1 MKTKIKEFVLI
12 NIGMIMVSAGMYFFL
27 MPNNLATGGANGL
40 AIVINKFIGGLS
52 VGWIMIIINLFLFVI
67 AFIIIGKSF
76 GGKSVYASFGVS
88 GIIIVFQKF
97 IPIKNPLT
105 GDIFLELVFGI
116 LISGIGMA
124 IVFNQ
129 NASTGGTDI
138 LAKILNKYFH
148 INLGKGVLMCD
159 LIITIM
165 AAFAFGIK
173 LSLYAML
180 GVIIN
185 GYVIDNIIDG
195 INVCKEVTIISKNS
209 HKIRKYIR
217 EDLEKTCT
225 IYNGVGDF
233 SNENKE
239 VLVVILGRREFITLK
254 KFINSVDKDAFI
266 TVNNIYEA
274 FGDGFKSLTH

>member
-1 MKTKIKEFVLI
+1 MKTKIREFMLI
-12 NIGMIMVSAGMYFFL
+12 NIGMFMVSAGLYFFL

-40 AIVINKFIGGLS
+40 AIVINKFTGGLS
-52 VGWIMIIINLFLFVI
+52 VGWMMIIINLILFVI
-67 AFIIIGKSF
+67 AFIVIGKSF

-88 GIIIVFQKF
+88 GIIIIFQKF
-97 IPIKNPLT
+97 IPISNPLT
-105 GDIFLELVFGI
+105 GDIFLELIFGI

-138 LAKILNKYFH
+138 LAKILNKFFH

-159 LIITIM
+159 LIITLM

-185 GYVIDNIIDG
+185 GFVIDNIIDG
-195 INVCKEVTIISKNS
+195 INMCKEVTIISEKS
-209 HKIRKYIR
+209 DKIRKYVR
-217 EDLEKTCT
+217 EELDKTST
-225 IYNGVGDF
+225 IYKGIGGF
-233 SNENKE
+233 SDENKE
-239 VLVVILGRREFITLK
+239 VLVVIVGRRELITLK
-254 KFINSVDKDAFI
+254 RFIKSVDNNAFI
-266 TVNNIYEA
+266 TVNNIYKV
-274 FGDGFKSLTH
+274 FGYGFKSLTY

>member
-1 MKTKIKEFVLI
+1 MKTKIREFMLI
-12 NIGMIMVSAGMYFFL
+12 NIGMFMVSAGLYFFL

-40 AIVINKFIGGLS
+40 AIVINKFTGGLS
-52 VGWIMIIINLFLFVI
+52 VGWMMIIINLILFVI
-67 AFIIIGKSF
+67 AFIVIGKSF

-88 GIIIVFQKF
+88 GIIIIFQKF
-97 IPIKNPLT
+97 IPISNPLT
-105 GDIFLELVFGI
+105 GDIFLELIFGI

-138 LAKILNKYFH
+138 LAKILNKFFH

-159 LIITIM
+159 LIITLM

-185 GYVIDNIIDG
+185 GFVIDNIIDG
-195 INVCKEVTIISKNS
+195 INMCKEVTIISEKS
-209 HKIRKYIR
+209 DKIRKYVR
-217 EDLEKTCT
+217 EELDKTST
-225 IYNGVGDF
+225 IYKGIGGF
-233 SNENKE
+233 SDENKE
-239 VLVVILGRREFITLK
+239 VLVVIVGRRELITLK
-254 KFINSVDKDAFI
+254 RFIKSVDNNAFI
-266 TVNNIYEA
+266 TVNNIYEV
-274 FGDGFKSLTH
+274 FGYGFKSLTY